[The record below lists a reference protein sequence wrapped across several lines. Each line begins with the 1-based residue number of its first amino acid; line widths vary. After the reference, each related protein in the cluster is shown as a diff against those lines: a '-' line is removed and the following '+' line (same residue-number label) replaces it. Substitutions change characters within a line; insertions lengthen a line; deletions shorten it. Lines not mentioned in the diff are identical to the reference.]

1 MKIKGQR
8 NSKKELLN
16 KFSNTEIRIYLDL
29 WTEHENIQKTTHLS
43 HRPIQNS
50 AKHLRWS
57 FLPE

>member
-29 WTEHENIQKTTHLS
+29 WTEHENI
-43 HRPIQNS
+43 
-50 AKHLRWS
+50 
-57 FLPE
+57 